1 MTRRCAF
8 LLCGLIALLPL
19 PAAAASLLASVDRTR
34 LAVGE
39 TFELTLQT
47 TDVTLFGRPDTT
59 ALQAQFEVGDVRQVN
74 QLASLTD
81 DQGPSTRWIITLSA
95 RQSGTLTLPELSVGE
110 LRSQPISVEVLD
122 ADAPAQTTQAPVF
135 IEAALDQR
143 EVYVQA
149 QLVLT
154 VRVYHSVALYD
165 DSSLSTPALAEAR
178 LAPLGSRRT
187 YEKVI
192 NGVRHG
198 VIETRYAL
206 YPQRSGELNLPGFV
220 FTATTV
226 ESDDTGKPRAGKQ
239 LRVSSTR
246 LSVHVLAKPAL
257 YPADA
262 TWLPAKALSLTENW
276 NPSPDQAQ
284 VGDSLTRTLT
294 LKAEGLSSAQLP
306 PLPNASPSSLRRY
319 PDQPQLTDQSAER
332 GMVGSRQE
340 REALVPVRAGNTEL
354 PAVEVVWWN
363 TREDHLERTNLPA
376 RTLQVNERLDTPAAP
391 SPAPVTLEPRLVWP
405 WQAATAALLCTTLL
419 GFGLWWHARS
429 RPAVARTAVAGPGSR
444 GLLDDLKR
452 ACQNNDPQATRQALD
467 AWARQQPETLAQL
480 ATRYPALSEALDA
493 LNGALYSEAG
503 RYWQGAPLW
512 AVVSSIPTHGRADRD
527 AEESLPPLYPK

>member
-34 LAVGE
+34 MAVGE

-47 TDVTLFGRPDTT
+47 SDVTLFGRPDT
-59 ALQAQFEVGDVRQVN
+59 APLQAQFEVGDVRQVN
-74 QLASLTD
+74 QLASLAD
-81 DQGPSTRWIITLSA
+81 DRGPSTRWIITLTA
-95 RQSGTLTLPELSVGE
+95 RESGTLTLPALSVGE
-110 LRSQPISVEVLD
+110 LHSQAINVQVLD
-122 ADAPAQTTQAPVF
+122 ADAPAQAVQAPVF
-135 IEAALDQR
+135 IEATLDQR

-165 DSSLSTPALAEAR
+165 DSSFSMPTLADAR
-178 LAPLGSRRT
+178 VAALGSRRT

-198 VIETRYAL
+198 VIESRYAL
-206 YPQRSGELNLPGFV
+206 YPQRSGELILPALT

-226 ESDDTGKPRAGKQ
+226 ENDDTGQPRAGKQ
-239 LRVSSTR
+239 VRVSSARMT
-246 LSVHVLAKPAL
+246 VKVLAKPAL

-262 TWLPAKALSLTENW
+262 AWLPARGLSLSESW
-276 NPSPDQAQ
+276 NPAPDNAQ

-306 PLPNASPSSLRRY
+306 PLPSSSLSSVRRY
-319 PDQPQLTDQSAER
+319 PDQPQLSDQGAER

-340 REALVPVRAGNTEL
+340 REALVPVRAGSAEL

-363 TREDHLERTNLPA
+363 TLEDHLERTSLPA
-376 RTLQVNERLDTPAAP
+376 RTLRVSERPDAP
-391 SPAPVTLEPRLVWP
+391 TDPAPAPQPLAARLVWP
-405 WQAATAALLCTTLL
+405 WQAATGVLFCTTLL
-419 GFGLWWHARS
+419 SFGLWWRARS
-429 RPAVARTAVAGPGSR
+429 RPAVARLSVPGPGSR

-480 ATRYPALSEALDA
+480 AARYPALSEALDA

-512 AVVSSIPTHGRADRD
+512 AVVSSLPTHGRTDRD
-527 AEESLPPLYPK
+527 AEENLPPLYPK